1 MRYSSEHAAAQG
13 VLPYKRLIGM
23 CHWVGSHFHDWIDYN
38 GIFNSYED
46 GVAHSRDFGVRK
58 IFIFTVS
65 KRTRMFLLQVKSKVA
80 SFNLKNGSIHF
91 MMTYLKD

>member
-1 MRYSSEHAAAQG
+1 MRYSSGHAAAQG

-23 CHWVGSHFHDWIDYN
+23 CRWMVSHFHDWIDYN

-46 GVAHSRDFGVRK
+46 GLTHSRDFGVRK
-58 IFIFTVS
+58 VFMS
-65 KRTRMFLLQVKSKVA
+65 KRTGMFVLQVKSKVA

-91 MMTYLKD
+91 KMTYLKD